1 MTEPGLREA
10 LRVIAED
17 APDLRLDGGELYRRG
32 RRATATARVIGGVVA
47 VACVVLVMAVGWQT
61 LRPAEAP
68 VADGDAPSSAGV
80 PDQIFTPPDIPEERD
95 RSDDIPDTAADLPAF
110 TGTTSASGP
119 VVASYLVGATPRR
132 LVVVTGDGGYHRL
145 QLRRMGSFDDAFRN
159 GPLLSPDGTAL
170 AFGKRRGDGAGM
182 RLGIGL
188 LDLASL
194 ETRWVDLDGRG
205 SLIRSLQWSPSGDWL
220 VWSGQE
226 LESARRDSASYGALT
241 AGVVDVATG
250 TSTAL
255 RNPKSWDGAGVCDD
269 GRALRTVSP
278 VHLVSTDGDRAERH
292 RLLSDVV
299 AAHGPCS
306 LAAGAGS
313 VSVDDPVVLGWLPDP
328 DGTEPT
334 AVLAQPRLE
343 DDGSWDTDD
352 IVLTPVAADA
362 RRTAEDDGAPT
373 VVGSARSVG
382 YEWLTVATGLM
393 SREDPT
399 VPAGPDPWAEPWW
412 TDAWPWFAIGAGALM
427 LTLLVVRRY
436 RASSRRVSASAGRD
450 RGGSDQPG

>member
-1 MTEPGLREA
+1 MTEPGLPGLREA
-10 LRVIAED
+10 LRDIADD
-17 APDLRLDGGELYRRG
+17 APAIHPDGGELYRRG
-32 RRATATARVIGGVVA
+32 RRATATTRVLVGAMAA
-47 VACVVLVMAVGWQT
+47 VACVVLVMAVGWQV
-61 LRPAEAP
+61 LRPVEAP
-68 VADGDAPSSAGV
+68 VADGDTSGVGV
-80 PDQIFTPPDIPEERD
+80 PEEIFAPPDTPEERD
-95 RSDDIPDTAADLPAF
+95 RDDATPDTVADLPEF
-110 TGTTSASGP
+110 TGTTADTGP
-119 VVASYLVGATPRR
+119 VVAAYLVGPDGGRMV
-132 LVVVTGDGGYHRL
+132 LVTGDGGYHRL
-145 QLRRMGSFDDAFRN
+145 QVRRMGSFDDMFRS

-170 AFGKRRGDGAGM
+170 AFGMRRGDGAGT

-188 LDLASL
+188 LDLARL

-226 LESARRDSASYGALT
+226 LESARRDGASYGAPT

-250 TSTAL
+250 TSAAL

-352 IVLTPVAADA
+352 IVLTPVSADA

-393 SREDPT
+393 SVEQPT
-399 VPAGPDPWAEPWW
+399 VPAGEDPWAEPWW
-412 TDAWPWFAIGAGALM
+412 KDGWPWFAVGAGSLM
-427 LTLLVVRRY
+427 LTVLVIRRY
-436 RASSRRVSASAGRD
+436 RASSRRVSWSAG
-450 RGGSDQPG
+450 